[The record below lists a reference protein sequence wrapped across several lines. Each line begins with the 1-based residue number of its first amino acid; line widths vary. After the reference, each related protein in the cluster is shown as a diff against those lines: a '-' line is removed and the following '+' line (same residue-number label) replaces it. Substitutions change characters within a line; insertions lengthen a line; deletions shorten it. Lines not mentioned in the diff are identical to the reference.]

1 MPNVA
6 RRSRRLRPSTFGQPD
21 DAAAKA
27 HTEMTLRP
35 QLERS
40 SSLPLLHGVTHKGKV
55 GAPREVVKLCMRAQP
70 WWQMPDQ
77 TRREADRFDTQHARA
92 CTRGDRLLTHG
103 LGIMPMDVGVAGS
116 FEAALSD
123 IRRARYFADLPLAED
138 ASVVSVTSGAG
149 CSVILASRQPLRTAS
164 ERRAR
169 AAPHSDGASTV
180 DGALTG
186 DAAAGVSTGAPPR
199 AFNLAGSVWAARAVY
214 SDARALFESSDVEQR
229 RFEHDWEVLLQLGL
243 IEQVMGPNGLRS
255 RLAAQGDLAPSR
267 SNLGAPPVGDGDL
280 IPDEIDAV
288 GAILWTHHALLG
300 HLFRWYSSSS
310 CSRRASISA
319 IHLQTINL
327 DRISA
332 KHWRHFVKDFR
343 LADETHCTRAEL
355 SGLFARC
362 QDEHDDAKHPATRL
376 AASPK
381 HLSRTQ
387 FYAAIVRTAIL
398 KYVGLPLMIS
408 LIISLIAILIDLTDC
423 TAILKY
429 VGHPLMISLI
439 ISLIA
444 ILIDLTDCTA
454 ILKYVGHPLIATDDL
469 PDDLIDDFPDD
480 LPDDLID
487 CLPHLY

>member
-1 MPNVA
+1 MSHRGPTVPVRGPYASPAAKSYLSVKSKNTKVPKLISVYHEGKSSELRWVFNQPPPSAPMPNLA

-92 CTRGDRLLTHG
+92 CTRGDQLLTHG

-149 CSVILASRQPLRTAS
+149 CSVILASRQPLRSAS

-169 AAPHSDGASTV
+169 AAPHADVASTG

-186 DAAAGVSTGAPPR
+186 DAAAAGSTGAPPL

-214 SDARALFESSDVEQR
+214 TDARALFDSSDVEQR
-229 RFEHDWEVLLQLGL
+229 RFERDWEVLLQLGL

-255 RLAAQGDLAPSR
+255 RLAAQGELAPSR
-267 SNLGAPPVGDGDL
+267 ANLGAPPVGDGDL
-280 IPDEIDAV
+280 IPMEIDAI

-300 HLFRWYSSSS
+300 HIFRWYSSSS
-310 CSRRASISA
+310 CSRRASISP
-319 IHLQTINL
+319 IPLQTINL

-343 LADETHCTRAEL
+343 LADETSAHCTRAEL

-362 QDEHDDAKHPATRL
+362 HDEHDDAKHPATRL

-381 HLSRTQ
+381 HLSRTK

-398 KYVGLPLMIS
+398 KYVGLPLMTS
-408 LIISLIAILIDLTDC
+408 LDHLSDC
-423 TAILKY
+423 
-429 VGHPLMISLI
+429 HPN
-439 ISLIA
+439 
-444 ILIDLTDCTA
+444 
-454 ILKYVGHPLIATDDL
+454 
-469 PDDLIDDFPDD
+469 
-480 LPDDLID
+480 
-487 CLPHLY
+487 

>member
-1 MPNVA
+1 MSHRGAPTVTVRGPYASPAAKSYLSVQSKNTKVPKLMSVYHEGKSSELRWVFNQPPPTAPMPNLA

-92 CTRGDRLLTHG
+92 CMRGDQLLTHG
-103 LGIMPMDVGVAGS
+103 LGIMPMDVGVAGN

-149 CSVILASRQPLRTAS
+149 CSVFLASRPPIRTAS
-164 ERRAR
+164 ERRHERRAR
-169 AAPHSDGASTV
+169 AAPHSGGG
-180 DGALTG
+180 DGALTDDG
-186 DAAAGVSTGAPPR
+186 AVGVSTGAPPMT
-199 AFNLAGSVWAARAVY
+199 FNLAGSVWAARAIY
-214 SDARALFESSDVEQR
+214 SDARALFDTSDVEQR
-229 RFEHDWEVLLQLGL
+229 RFEREWEVLLQLGL
-243 IEQVMGPNGLRS
+243 IERVMGPNGLRN
-255 RLAAQGDLAPSR
+255 RLAAQADLAPSR
-267 SNLGAPPVGDGDL
+267 ADLAAPPVSDGDP
-280 IPDEIDAV
+280 IPEECDAV
-288 GAILWTHHALLG
+288 GSVLWTHHAVLG
-300 HLFRWYSSSS
+300 FLFAWYASSS
-310 CSRRASISA
+310 CSRRPSVSA
-319 IHLQTINL
+319 IRLQAIVL

-343 LADETHCTRAEL
+343 LDDETSAHCSRAEL
-355 SGLFARC
+355 SALFVRC
-362 QDEHDDAKHPATRL
+362 RDEHDDAKHPATRL

-398 KYVGLPLMIS
+398 KYVGLPLM
-408 LIISLIAILIDLTDC
+408 T
-423 TAILKY
+423 
-429 VGHPLMISLI
+429 
-439 ISLIA
+439 
-444 ILIDLTDCTA
+444 
-454 ILKYVGHPLIATDDL
+454 TDD
-469 PDDLIDDFPDD
+469 D
-480 LPDDLID
+480 
-487 CLPHLY
+487 